1 MSKLRTYV
9 ALTTVVALV
18 TVVSGCGTKSVAST
32 NSSGSIQ
39 QTQQPQQPQQAGGS
53 TQPAATQPSPAGDI
67 PDNQLFVNYVSQ
79 AGRYSLDVPEG
90 WARTVKGSDVSFKD
104 KLNSVQVVVTKVSSP
119 PTLDSVNKSQVV
131 ELKTKGRAVK
141 VTSVKNVTLPGGS
154 AVVIS
159 YEENSTPDSVTGKQ
173 DRLENNQYF
182 FDSNGEMATLTLS
195 APLGADNVDQWN
207 KMSGSFRW
215 R

>member
-1 MSKLRTYV
+1 MSKLR
-9 ALTTVVALV
+9 LPIALV
-18 TVVSGCGTKSVAST
+18 TVVTLVTIVSGCGANSTAST
-32 NSSGSIQ
+32 NSSGSVQ
-39 QTQQPQQPQQAGGS
+39 QSQQAAG
-53 TQPAATQPSPAGDI
+53 TNQAAGTQPSPAGDI

-79 AGRYSLDVPEG
+79 AGSYSLDVPEG
-90 WARTVKGSDVSFKD
+90 WARTAKGSDVSFKD
-104 KLNSVQVVVTKVSSP
+104 KLNSVQVVVAKVSSP

-141 VTSVKNVTLPGGS
+141 VKSVKNVNLPGGS

-159 YEENSTPDSVTGKQ
+159 YEENSVPDPVTGKQ

-182 FDSNGEMATLTLS
+182 FTKNGEMATLTLS